1 MSRNISKNKSERKE
15 QNCRIGRTYKE
26 FTDYIEKNNID
37 YYVEMDT
44 VEGIKGHSLL
54 LTLCILPYNFLLAY
68 KIEEQTIS
76 EITEKINE
84 LKKERIRF

>member
-1 MSRNISKNKSERKE
+1 
-15 QNCRIGRTYKE
+15 
-26 FTDYIEKNNID
+26 
-37 YYVEMDT
+37 MDT

-76 EITEKINE
+76 EITEKI
-84 LKKERIRF
+84 KKQSLDLTQMRSRNKKPNIRKVRISLEKKDAH